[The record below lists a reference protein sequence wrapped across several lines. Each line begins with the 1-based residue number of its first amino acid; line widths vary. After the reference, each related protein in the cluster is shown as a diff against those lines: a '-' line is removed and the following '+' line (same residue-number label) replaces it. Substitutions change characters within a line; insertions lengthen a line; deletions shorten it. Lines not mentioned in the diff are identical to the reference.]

1 MLNPQISRREFLKL
15 ASTGSL
21 AFALKDLRLDRS
33 LSAALPWSATP
44 AALKQGRITFSG
56 MPLYDA
62 PTFRATQI
70 HNFGM
75 DKIIE
80 IASIDENGEQGNP
93 FNSTWYQVDQGF
105 TYSGWVQPVETNY
118 QKPIFNIPEKG
129 QVGEITVPFTDTKR
143 DPFVYAERGYRVFY
157 GSTHW
162 VKRVIVQRDEKS
174 IWYEIYD
181 FYLKENRYI
190 ASHDMRLIPNDELT
204 TLSPEVPDEE
214 KHIVVDLS
222 TQLVTAFEGE
232 KLVFSQRCS
241 SGVKGTDTPKGE
253 FRTYHKGASVHMT
266 NEGDA
271 IEEETVYSL
280 PGVPWCSFFTG
291 AGNAF
296 HGTWWHNDYG
306 RPRSH
311 GCVNLPSEAAKFL
324 YRWTKPNV
332 PPDTDYLHLPGEGT
346 NVQVF

>member
-15 ASTGSL
+15 ASAGSL
-21 AFALKDLRLDRS
+21 AFALKDLRLNR
-33 LSAALPWSATP
+33 ALADSTP
-44 AALKQGRITFSG
+44 IKQGRITFSG
-56 MPLYDA
+56 MPLFDA
-62 PTFRATQI
+62 PTFRANQL
-70 HNFGM
+70 HNFGA
-75 DKIIE
+75 DSIIDV
-80 IASIDENGEQGNP
+80 IAIDENGEQGNP
-93 FNSTWYQVDQGF
+93 FNSTWYQVDQGY

-118 QKPIFNIPEKG
+118 QKPIFSIPEKG

-143 DPFVYAERGYRVFY
+143 DPYVYADRGYRVFY

-181 FYLKENRYI
+181 SYLKENRYV
-190 ASHDMRLIPNDELT
+190 ASHDMRLVPNDELT
-204 TLSPEVPDEE
+204 TLSPDVPDQD

-232 KLVFSQRCS
+232 KLVFSQRCA

-253 FRTYHKGASVHMT
+253 FTTYHKGPSVHMT

-311 GCVNLPSEAAKFL
+311 GCVNLPSEAAKFI

-332 PPDTDYLHLPGEGT
+332 PPDVDYLHLPGEGT
-346 NVQVF
+346 RVQIF

>member
-15 ASTGSL
+15 ASAGSL
-21 AFALKDLRLDRS
+21 AFALSDLRLDRA
-33 LSAALPWSATP
+33 LAAP
-44 AALKQGRITFSG
+44 AAIKQGRITFSG

-62 PTFRATQI
+62 PTFRANQI
-70 HNFGM
+70 YNFGA

-80 IASIDENGEQGNP
+80 IASVDESGEQGNP
-93 FNSTWYQVDQGF
+93 FNSTWYQVDQGY

-129 QVGEITVPFTDTKR
+129 QVGEVTVPFTDTKR
-143 DPFVYAERGYRVFY
+143 DPYMYAERSYRIFY

-181 FYLKENRYI
+181 FYLKESRYVS
-190 ASHDMRLIPNDELT
+190 AHDMRLVPNDELT
-204 TLSPEVPDEE
+204 TLSPEVPDQE

-253 FRTYHKGASVHMT
+253 FTTYHKGASVHMT

-271 IEEETVYSL
+271 VENESVYSL

-311 GCVNLPSEAAKFL
+311 GCVNLPSEAAKFI

-332 PPDTDYLHLPGEGT
+332 PPDSDYVHLPGEGT
-346 NVQVF
+346 KVQVF

>member
-15 ASTGSL
+15 ASAGSL
-21 AFALKDLRLDRS
+21 AFALKDVHLDRA
-33 LSAALPWSATP
+33 LAAP
-44 AALKQGRITFSG
+44 AAIKQGRITFSG

-62 PTFRATQI
+62 PTFRANQI
-70 HNFGM
+70 YNFGA

-80 IASIDENGEQGNP
+80 VASIDENGEQGNP
-93 FNSTWYQVDQGF
+93 FNSTWYQVDQGY

-143 DPFVYAERGYRVFY
+143 DPYVYAERSYRVFY
-157 GSTHW
+157 GTTHW

-181 FYLKENRYI
+181 FYLKESRYI
-190 ASHDMRLIPNDELT
+190 AAHDMRLIPPDELT

-253 FRTYHKGASVHMT
+253 FRTYHKGPSVHMT

-271 IEEETVYSL
+271 VENESVYSL

-296 HGTWWHNDYG
+296 HGTYWHNDYG

-311 GCVNLPSEAAKFL
+311 GCVNLPSEAAKFI

-332 PPDTDYLHLPGEGT
+332 PPDSDYLHLPGEGT
-346 NVQVF
+346 KVQIF